1 MSDDQFKILI
11 QEQQRMFTGEAQ
23 AEEVKQEQPRAA
35 QQSAANKP
43 ISLFEVAKVNWDYFS
58 PENVKKAT
66 VQNSVS
72 NIDKAR

>member
-1 MSDDQFKILI
+1 
-11 QEQQRMFTGEAQ
+11 MFTGEAQ

-35 QQSAANKP
+35 QQQVSDQQQAASKP